1 MWCIYTM
8 GLYSAGKKWNHE
20 ICMQWMVLEKYYTNS
35 GNSDIERKNDTLIFL
50 FVDNTSKSLDIVT
63 TEVRKMKCSLWE
75 LGES

>member
-1 MWCIYTM
+1 
-8 GLYSAGKKWNHE
+8 
-20 ICMQWMVLEKYYTNS
+20 MQWMVLEKYYTNS

-63 TEVRKMKCSLWE
+63 TEVRKVKCSLWE

>member
-1 MWCIYTM
+1 
-8 GLYSAGKKWNHE
+8 
-20 ICMQWMVLEKYYTNS
+20 MQWMVLEKYYTNS